1 MGRPFSFTFCAKED
15 GLWGGKL
22 KLKIKNLSFYYESI
36 KALENVTFELESGQV
51 LGVIGPNGSGKTT
64 LLKCIHTIL
73 RPKSDAVFIDG
84 KDASKLS
91 RRDIAQKIGLVPQ
104 GSPVLF
110 PFTVLDVVLM
120 GRIPHLNRFMGKET
134 QRDLEIVEKAMA
146 LTDTQHLANRLI
158 DELSGGELQKV
169 IIARALAQEPSI
181 LLLDEPTLHLDIN
194 HQLEIME
201 LIRELAKNRQLVV
214 ILVSHDLN
222 LAARF
227 CDRLLLLNSGKIF
240 AIGPPREVLTPEK
253 IGKVYHINVRVNYNP
268 KTRSPNIM
276 LISSID
282 ED

>member
-1 MGRPFSFTFCAKED
+1 LR
-15 GLWGGKL
+15 
-22 KLKIKNLSFYYESI
+22 LKIKNVSFHYESI
-36 KALENVTFELESGQV
+36 KALESVTFEVESGEV

-64 LLKCIHTIL
+64 LLKCINMIL
-73 RPKSDAVFIDG
+73 RPESGTVFIDG
-84 KDASKLS
+84 QDASKLS
-91 RRDIAQKIGLVPQ
+91 RRDIARKVGLVPQ
-104 GSPVLF
+104 SSPVLF

-120 GRIPHLNRFMGKET
+120 GRIPHLDEFMGKET
-134 QRDLEIVEKAMA
+134 QRDLEIVEKVMA

-181 LLLDEPTLHLDIN
+181 MLLDEPTLHLDIN

-201 LIRELAKNRQLVV
+201 LVRKLAKNRGLTAIV
-214 ILVSHDLN
+214 VSHDLN

-253 IGKVYHINVRVNYNP
+253 IGEVYHINVKVNYNP
-268 KTRSPNIM
+268 ETRFPNIVPV
-276 LISSID
+276 SSID
-282 ED
+282 KN